1 MPLELLAGAKISV
14 LLDRAARLLGPDA
27 VALEVRTV
35 LRPDG
40 TAGFELLAGDP
51 LDAGRLDA
59 AARLVAGRPEIAP
72 LPPRPAPRAHQAR
85 RPLVIALVGPTGAGK
100 TTTLAKLAA
109 HPKVFGRRGVGLLTL
124 DTYRV
129 GAVDQL
135 RTYAEISEL
144 PLEIVHESGDLGPA
158 LRRLRSRRVVLVD
171 TPGRGP
177 RRSDERDL
185 LQHWLDYVHADE
197 VHLVLPAGT
206 RADVARRLIAHY
218 LARGATHLI
227 ATKLDEVPGDGTLFD
242 LAAEVRLPMR
252 WVTDGQ
258 EVPFDLHAAKHGLVA
273 AMKVAAVRSSGRSP
287 LFFRERGETMAPA
300 EEPSP
305 AAAPARDPLVTSLE
319 QVADALGGEVRV
331 IASLREALARTGAL
345 S

>member
-1 MPLELLAGAKISV
+1 MPLEIFSGGKIAALLEH
-14 LLDRAARLLGPDA
+14 AARALGPDA

-35 LRPDG
+35 PGPDG
-40 TAGFELLAGDP
+40 GTAFELLAGDP
-51 LDAGRLDA
+51 ADAGRLDA
-59 AARLVAGRPEIAP
+59 AAREIASRPEIAP
-72 LPPRPAPRAHQAR
+72 LPPRPGTPGRAGR
-85 RPLVIALVGPTGAGK
+85 RPLVVALVGPTGAGK

-135 RTYAEISEL
+135 RTYADITEL

-177 RRSDERDL
+177 RRGADSDL
-185 LQHWLDYVHADE
+185 LQHWLHRVSPDE

-206 RADVARRLIAHY
+206 RADVARRQIAHY
-218 LARGATHLI
+218 VSRGATHLL

-242 LAAEVRLPMR
+242 LAAEFRLPMR

-258 EVPFDLHAAKHGLVA
+258 EVPFDLHAARNGLLA
-273 AMKVAAVRSSGRSP
+273 AMKLAAVRAPDRSP
-287 LFFRERGETMAPA
+287 LPFRLPA
-300 EEPSP
+300 EPLVADVAPP
-305 AAAPARDPLVTSLE
+305 AAPPPPDPLQTSL
-319 QVADALGGEVRV
+319 QLVAEAFGGEVRV
-331 IASLREALARTGAL
+331 IARLREALARAETLA
-345 S
+345 